1 MVSLGYD
8 KKPSPTNPAGK
19 PMANIQKT
27 KAEQLD
33 QKPKAKYRVRNWAK
47 YNESLKQRGSITLWI
62 DEEVVQAWIP
72 DPQAPK
78 KRGGQQAYTD
88 GAIECL
94 LTIKAVFHLAYRQTE
109 GFGCSISELLG
120 VKLPI
125 PDYTTLNRRAKGL
138 KVRLPTSEKGAIHLV
153 LDSTGLKVYGEG
165 EWKVRKH
172 GYSKR
177 RTWRKLHLAVD
188 EATGEIEAEVLTEAR
203 VDDAEETGALLAQTR
218 AKIEQMSADGAY
230 DKEKVYQAAMDKGVT
245 KITVPP
251 RRDAVLWA
259 ETPTTPHP
267 RNANL
272 QRVWK
277 VGRNTWKEESGYHRR
292 SLAETA
298 MFRFKTIFG
307 DHLSAREEQR
317 QKTEAR
323 IKCAALNRMT
333 RLGMPESYRMN

>member
-1 MVSLGYD
+1 MT
-8 KKPSPTNPAGK
+8 KKHPPTKTAGK
-19 PMANIQKT
+19 PMGTTQKA
-27 KAEQLD
+27 KAEQID
-33 QKPKAKYRVRNWAK
+33 QKPKAKYRLRNWAK

-62 DEEVVQAWIP
+62 DEDVIRAWIP

-78 KRGGQQAYTD
+78 KRGGQQEYSD

-94 LTIKAVFHLAYRQTE
+94 LTVKAVFHLAYRQTE

-125 PDYTTLNRRAKGL
+125 PDYTTLNRRAKEL
-138 KVRLPTSEKGAIHLV
+138 KVQLATSEKGSVHLV

-203 VDDAEETGALLAQTR
+203 VDDAEVTAELLEQTR
-218 AKIEQMSADGAY
+218 TTIEQMSADGAY
-230 DKEKVYQAAMDKGVT
+230 DKEKVYQAAMDKKVAN
-245 KITVPP
+245 ITVPP

-259 ETPTTPHP
+259 ETPTAPHP
-267 RNANL
+267 RNTNL
-272 QRVWK
+272 RRVWEG
-277 VGRNTWKEESGYHRR
+277 GRKAWKEENGYHRR

-298 MFRFKTIFG
+298 MFRFKTLFG
-307 DHLSAREEQR
+307 DRLSAREQQR

-333 RLGMPESYRMN
+333 RLGMPQSYRLN

>member
-1 MVSLGYD
+1 MPKSQ
-8 KKPSPTNPAGK
+8 K
-19 PMANIQKT
+19 IQVQSIEQ
-27 KAEQLD
+27 KA
-33 QKPKAKYRVRNWAK
+33 KAKYRVRNWAK
-47 YNESLKQRGSITLWI
+47 YNDSLKQRGSITLWI
-62 DEEVVQAWIP
+62 DEDVIRAWQP
-72 DPQAPK
+72 DPEAPK
-78 KRGGQQAYTD
+78 KRGGQPVYTD

-94 LTIKAVFHLAYRQTE
+94 LTVKAVFHLAYRQTE
-109 GFGCSISELLG
+109 GFAGSISALLK
-120 VKLPI
+120 VTLPI

-138 KVRLPTSEKGAIHLV
+138 KVCLPANEKGPLHLV

-188 EATGEIEAEVLTEAR
+188 EATGEVEAVVLTEAR
-203 VDDAEETGALLAQTR
+203 VDDAAVTAELLGQTK
-218 AKIEQMSADGAY
+218 AKVEQLSADGAY
-230 DKEKVYQAAMDKGVT
+230 DKEKVYQAARDKQVD
-245 KITVPP
+245 KITIPP

-259 ETPTTPHP
+259 DTSPTPHP

-272 QRVWK
+272 RRVWA
-277 VGRNTWKEESGYHRR
+277 VGRKTWKEESGYHRR

-307 DHLSAREEQR
+307 DHLAAREEQR

-323 IKCAALNRMT
+323 IKSAALNRMT
-333 RLGMPESYRMN
+333 RLGMPESYCVN

>member
-1 MVSLGYD
+1 MT
-8 KKPSPTNPAGK
+8 KKHPATNSEGK
-19 PMANIQKT
+19 AVTNIQKI
-27 KAEQLD
+27 KAQPIEA
-33 QKPKAKYRVRNWAK
+33 KPKAKYRVRNWAK
-47 YNESLKQRGSITLWI
+47 YNDSLKQRGSITLWI
-62 DEEVVQAWIP
+62 DEDVIQAWTP

-78 KRGGQQAYTD
+78 KRGGQKEYSD

-94 LTIKAVFHLAYRQTE
+94 LTVKAVFHLAYRQTE
-109 GFGCSISELLG
+109 GFACSLSKLLG

-125 PDYTTLNRRAKGL
+125 PDYTTLNRRSKEL
-138 KVRLPTSEKGAIHLV
+138 KVQLPTSEKGSIHLV

-188 EATGEIEAEVLTEAR
+188 EATGEIEAEVLTQAG
-203 VDDAEETGALLAQTR
+203 VDDAEVTAELLAQTT

-230 DKEKVYQAAMDKGVT
+230 DKQKVYQAALDQKVA

-251 RRDAVLWA
+251 RRDAVLWT
-259 ETPTTPHP
+259 ETPTAPHP
-267 RNANL
+267 RNTNL
-272 QRVWK
+272 RRIWQVGPKAWK
-277 VGRNTWKEESGYHRR
+277 QVSGYHRR

-298 MFRFKTIFG
+298 VFRFKTIFG
-307 DHLSAREEQR
+307 DRLSAREEQR

-333 RLGMPESYRMN
+333 RLGMPESYRLN

>member
-1 MVSLGYD
+1 MT
-8 KKPSPTNPAGK
+8 KKA
-19 PMANIQKT
+19 
-27 KAEQLD
+27 KAQPIDE
-33 QKPKAKYRVRNWAK
+33 KPKAQYRVRNWAK
-47 YNESLKQRGSITLWI
+47 YNDSLKQRGDITLWI
-62 DEEVVQAWIP
+62 AEDVIEAWGP

-78 KRGGQQAYTD
+78 KRGGQKAYSD

-94 LTIKAVFHLAYRQTE
+94 LTVKAVYHLAYRQTE
-109 GFGCSISELLG
+109 GFACSLSKLLG

-125 PDYTTLNRRAKGL
+125 PDYTTLNRRSKA
-138 KVRLPTSEKGAIHLV
+138 LPVQLPSREKGTIQLV

-172 GYSKR
+172 GYSTR

-188 EATGEIEAEVLTEAR
+188 EATGEIEAEVLTQAG
-203 VDDAEETGALLAQTR
+203 VDDAAVTGELLAQTT

-230 DKEKVYQAAMDKGVT
+230 DKQKVYQAALDQQIP

-251 RRDAVLWA
+251 GCDAVLWT
-259 ETPTTPHP
+259 ETPTAPHP
-267 RNANL
+267 RNTNL
-272 QRVWK
+272 RRVRQIGIKAWK
-277 VGRNTWKEESGYHRR
+277 QESGYHRR

-298 MFRFKTIFG
+298 VFRFKTIFG
-307 DHLSAREEQR
+307 DRLSAREEQR

-333 RLGMPESYRMN
+333 RLGMPESYRVN

>member
-1 MVSLGYD
+1 MT
-8 KKPSPTNPAGK
+8 KKA
-19 PMANIQKT
+19 
-27 KAEQLD
+27 KAQPIDE
-33 QKPKAKYRVRNWAK
+33 KPKAQYRVRNWAK
-47 YNESLKQRGSITLWI
+47 YNDSLKQRGDITLWI
-62 DEEVVQAWIP
+62 AEDVIEAWGP

-78 KRGGQQAYTD
+78 KRGGQKAYSD

-94 LTIKAVFHLAYRQTE
+94 LTVKAVYHLAYRQTE
-109 GFGCSISELLG
+109 GFACSLSQLLG

-125 PDYTTLNRRAKGL
+125 PDYTTLNRRSKT
-138 KVRLPTSEKGAIHLV
+138 LPVQLPSREKGPIHLV

-188 EATGEIEAEVLTEAR
+188 EATGEIQAEVLTQAG
-203 VDDAEETGALLAQTR
+203 VDDAEVTGELLAQTT

-230 DKEKVYQAAMDKGVT
+230 DKQKVYQAALDQQIPKM
-245 KITVPP
+245 TVPP
-251 RRDAVLWA
+251 RCDAVLWT
-259 ETPTTPHP
+259 ETPTAPHP
-267 RNANL
+267 RNTNL
-272 QRVWK
+272 RRVRQIGLKAWK
-277 VGRNTWKEESGYHRR
+277 QESGYHRR

-298 MFRFKTIFG
+298 VFRFKTIFG
-307 DHLSAREEQR
+307 DRLSAREEQR

-333 RLGMPESYRMN
+333 RLGMPESYRVN